1 MIYAPKRQLDLLL
14 RIGLL
19 GLIVL
24 GGCAGHVD
32 RVRDIRFSFY
42 EGDLSGARQQVE
54 THLEKGSRKEA
65 DVLQLDGAMID
76 LCSGDLRKAER
87 RLLEVRDH
95 FEDHEKKKL
104 HQSALSMLT
113 DDTAVSY
120 PGEDYEKVMVRIF
133 LALSDLMDDGDDA
146 AAYALQVVEKQDQIV
161 RESFDENGESPKL
174 DYKRVAFAPY
184 LRGAIREETHVDYDD
199 AVRSYTQV
207 VNWEPGFK
215 QAKEDLHR
223 AKFGHHSD
231 AGHGVVY
238 VFALV
243 GRGPYKEQIHAE
255 ATQLS
260 LLIADRI
267 LSATNKHSLP
277 PTVAPVPVPMV
288 VRSPCRLRCL
298 GVIVNGEPGGV
309 TETITHIG
317 RMAVD
322 QHRAV
327 FPQIV
332 ARAIVRRVVKK
343 GTIYGIKEAVQVEN
357 PYANLALDVAG
368 IVWEATER
376 ADTRCWGL
384 LPDRI
389 QVLRLELP
397 EGTHRLGLQGLG
409 QTGHPISDPYY
420 QEVRVFNG
428 RNTYLLA
435 NFPDDRL
442 VGRIL
447 TNEPTSEA
455 SRVVPAGFQ
464 GDPDSVTQMRFVVP
478 SEEVR
483 IETAQKE

>member
-1 MIYAPKRQLDLLL
+1 MTTRLPTPFRWSKNRTRSSASRSTKT
-14 RIGLL
+14 
-19 GLIVL
+19 
-24 GGCAGHVD
+24 
-32 RVRDIRFSFY
+32 
-42 EGDLSGARQQVE
+42 ARARSSI
-54 THLEKGSRKEA
+54 TNGSPSR
-65 DVLQLDGAMID
+65 
-76 LCSGDLRKAER
+76 
-87 RLLEVRDH
+87 
-95 FEDHEKKKL
+95 
-104 HQSALSMLT
+104 
-113 DDTAVSY
+113 
-120 PGEDYEKVMVRIF
+120 
-133 LALSDLMDDGDDA
+133 
-146 AAYALQVVEKQDQIV
+146 
-161 RESFDENGESPKL
+161 
-174 DYKRVAFAPY
+174 PY

-238 VFALV
+238 IFALV
-243 GRGPYKEQIHAE
+243 GRGPYKEQINAE

-409 QTGHPISDPYY
+409 QTDTRSVILITRKFASSTVATPTCWRIFPMTVSSA
-420 QEVRVFNG
+420 VF
-428 RNTYLLA
+428 
-435 NFPDDRL
+435 
-442 VGRIL
+442 
-447 TNEPTSEA
+447 
-455 SRVVPAGFQ
+455 
-464 GDPDSVTQMRFVVP
+464 
-478 SEEVR
+478 
-483 IETAQKE
+483 